1 MRDKR
6 WSFAPNLE
14 WIGKPGSRW
23 RLDTPAL
30 VLDRDILDS
39 NIAAMAHFARRRGI
53 ALRPHAKTH
62 KSAHIAA
69 LQLSAGAVGLCCA
82 KLSEAEAFARE
93 GLGPLL
99 ITTPVV
105 GTGALQRLAALSARS
120 PGLAVVVD
128 SISHISALAEAP
140 GDNEIDVFIDIDP
153 GQHRTGV
160 AGAEAA
166 VALAREIRRH
176 ARLRFAGVQ
185 FFSGPTQHI
194 ESYELRRKDVELR
207 TGMLVRVIEALRAAG
222 SAPSV
227 VTGGGTGTHEID
239 AQLGV
244 LTELQVGSYVFMD
257 DQYAACELT
266 AERGS
271 APFRTALTILTRVIS
286 ANWPGMVTVDAG
298 YKASTGSSSPPAVLS
313 GAPAGA
319 RYEYRG
325 DEHGV
330 IIFEAGDPAPCIGD
344 VIELQT
350 PHCDPTVNLYDAY
363 HVVRGDTL
371 IDIWPV
377 TARGCSL

>member
-1 MRDKR
+1 L
-6 WSFAPNLE
+6 SFAPNLE
-14 WIGKPGSRW
+14 WIGKPNSRW

-30 VLDRDILDS
+30 VLDRDVLES
-39 NIAAMAHFARRRGI
+39 NIAAMADFARGRGI

-62 KSAHIAA
+62 KSVHIAA
-69 LQLSAGAVGLCCA
+69 LQLAAGAVGLCCA
-82 KLSEAEAFARE
+82 KLSEAEAFAQE

-105 GTGALQRLAALSARS
+105 GTGALRRLAALSARS

-128 SISHISALAEAP
+128 SLPHVTALADAL
-140 GDNEIDVFIDIDP
+140 GRNEIDVFIDIDP
-153 GQHRTGV
+153 GQHRTG
-160 AGAEAA
+160 AASAEAA
-166 VALAREIRRH
+166 VALARELQRH

-207 TGMLVRVIEALRAAG
+207 TGTLIRVIEALRAAG
-222 SAPSV
+222 CAPPV

-257 DQYAACELT
+257 DQYAACELR
-266 AERGS
+266 AQGES
-271 APFRTALTILTRVIS
+271 APFRTALTILARVIS

-298 YKASTGSSSPPAVLS
+298 CKASTGSISAPAILA
-313 GAPAGA
+313 GAPEGA

-325 DEHGV
+325 DEHGA
-330 IIFEAGDPAPCIGD
+330 IIFDAAARAPCIGD
-344 VIELQT
+344 VIELRT

-371 IDIWPV
+371 IDIWPI
-377 TARGCSL
+377 TARGCSF